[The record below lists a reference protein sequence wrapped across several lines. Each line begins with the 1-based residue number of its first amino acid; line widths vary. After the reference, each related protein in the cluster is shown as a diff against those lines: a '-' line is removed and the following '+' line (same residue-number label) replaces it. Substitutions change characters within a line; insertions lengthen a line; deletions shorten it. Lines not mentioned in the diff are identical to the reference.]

1 MCSRLDPSVTL
12 RDMKLQFSTSTLLL
26 ATAVIAINLA
36 GMGAWGTFAVRTE
49 LRYVLLSIGFT
60 APVWLPFTLIG
71 FAIGRRMLT
80 VRMVVALAIVEAAAV
95 WFARWLQLNN

>member
-1 MCSRLDPSVTL
+1 MWLSAGSFRYIAGHEAAILDVN
-12 RDMKLQFSTSTLLL
+12 
-26 ATAVIAINLA
+26 AA
-36 GMGAWGTFAVRTE
+36 FAVRTE

-60 APVWLPFTLIG
+60 APVWLPFTFIG